1 MTGVTTLLASAART
15 TALQG
20 TGPDQGNT
28 RSRGVYLFLDVTAN
42 PGGAE
47 TLTVAIQIK
56 DKVSGKY
63 RTITAFTAAAAAT
76 NATYIYALY
85 PSVTE
90 TAATANLEV
99 QSLPLPAL
107 WRAVVTPSA
116 SGSWTYSLAAQTV
129 P

>member
-1 MTGVTTLLASAART
+1 MAGLETLLASAARIAST
-15 TALQG
+15 D
-20 TGPDQGNT
+20 GPDQTNN
-28 RSRGVYLFLDVTAN
+28 RASGVYLFLDVTAN

-56 DKVSGKY
+56 DKPSGKY
-63 RTITAFTAAAAAT
+63 RTLTSFPNAAAAT
-76 NATYIYALY
+76 NATYIYCLRVGAA
-85 PSVTE
+85 E
-90 TAATANLEV
+90 TVAIANVEV

-107 WRAVVTPSA
+107 WRAIVTHSA